1 MLIAGIALGLI
12 LGLLVGGRLS
22 NLAEVRLRYVPLI
35 ALAVML
41 RFATETLL
49 SADTAIVEA
58 LRLPLLATAFVMLL
72 IGLWANRSYPGM
84 TLAFVGTLANA
95 LVIIVNQGFMPIWE
109 PALELA
115 GMTTADVSSSIHM
128 VFAANLDANFLL
140 HLGPLGDVIPIPIP
154 PIQNVV
160 SVGDFF
166 LAAGLA
172 FFLFASIVGIFP
184 EGEEAVTE
192 GGAGEYPAT
201 VGGTGL
207 SPALASVAAL
217 ERPSFLGGRGV
228 RLSSPTGVAIPGP
241 RPEVVERLRR
251 HPYVRLA
258 LNGSFSALWA
268 GQFISMFGDRIH
280 QFALAAVVLTTT
292 GSEVLAAF
300 AFVAAALPN
309 LFLSPIAG
317 TFVDRWDRKEVLVVS
332 DILRAAVVL
341 LIPVAAVVNVVLVYP
356 LIFTV
361 TSISIFFRP
370 ARVAI
375 MPQLVER
382 DELITANS
390 AMWVG
395 ETIADVLAYPLAGL
409 FVASLMSALPL
420 AFWLDAMTYLASAV
434 LIATIVVR
442 PRADAKAGETD
453 EEKGVLKEMRE
464 GWRFLRNE
472 TVLLANTI
480 QASIAQFTVGIM
492 TVLTVIY
499 CYEVFRDHPLGYSGV
514 WGFLE
519 AGTGAGNIVGGFVI
533 GLIGSRAAKGRMI
546 IAGYAALGLLTFLL
560 AITDHVGIAIGL
572 AFGSGV
578 ANMVFLIPS
587 QALFQERTP
596 SALLGR
602 VVSFRFALVYGSMT
616 VAMGVGSLMIIAVP
630 ATAVIAFF
638 GLVTLVTG
646 LAGWFVPAIR
656 DA

>member
-1 MLIAGIALGLI
+1 VLIAGIALGLI
-12 LGLLVGGRLS
+12 LGLLVGGRLT
-22 NLAEVRLRYVPLI
+22 NLAEVRLRFVPLI
-35 ALAVML
+35 AAAVIL
-41 RFATETLL
+41 RFATEFLL
-49 SADTAIVEA
+49 GANIPIVEI
-58 LRLPLLATAFVMLL
+58 LRLPLLATAFAMLL
-72 IGLWANRSYPGM
+72 VGLWANRAYPGM

-95 LVIIVNQGFMPIWE
+95 LVIIVNQGYMPIWE
-109 PALELA
+109 PALTLA
-115 GMTTADVSSSIHM
+115 GLDAADVGSSIHKI
-128 VFAANLDANFLL
+128 FPPILDASFLL
-140 HLGPLGDVIPIPIP
+140 RLGPLGDVIPIPFP
-154 PIQNVV
+154 FIQNVA
-160 SVGDFF
+160 SVGDLF

-184 EGEEAVTE
+184 ETEEAV
-192 GGAGEYPAT
+192 GST
-201 VGGTGL
+201 VGNTGL
-207 SPALASVAAL
+207 SPAFAGVVAL
-217 ERPSFLGGRGV
+217 ERPLLLGGRGM
-228 RLSSPTGVAIPGP
+228 RMSSPTVISLPAP
-241 RPEVVERLRR
+241 RPEVVEILRR
-251 HPYVRLA
+251 HPYVKLA

-341 LIPVAAVVNVVLVYP
+341 LIPVAAVVNVFLVYP
-356 LIFTV
+356 LIFVV

-375 MPQLVER
+375 LPQLVER
-382 DELITANS
+382 DELVTANS

-395 ETIADVLAYPLAGL
+395 ETIADVIAYPLAGL
-409 FVASLMSALPL
+409 FVASLMAALPL
-420 AFWLDAMTYLASAV
+420 AFWLDAVTYLASAV
-434 LIATIVVR
+434 LLATIVVR
-442 PRADAKAGETD
+442 PRTASEEADANEPKHFMNE
-453 EEKGVLKEMRE
+453 LKL

-480 QASIAQFTVGIM
+480 QAAIAQFTVGIM

-499 CYEVFRDHPLGYSGV
+499 CYEVYSDSSIGYSAV
-514 WGFLE
+514 WGFME
-519 AGTGAGNIVGGFVI
+519 AGTGVGSLIGGFAI
-533 GLIGSRAAKGRMI
+533 GLVGSRLAKGKTI
-546 IAGYAALGLLTFLL
+546 IAGYAVLGLLTFLL
-560 AITDHVGIAIGL
+560 AITDNIPIAVGL

-602 VVSFRFALVYGSMT
+602 VVSFRFAFVFGSMT
-616 VAMGVGSLMIIAVP
+616 VAMAVGSLMIIFVP
-630 ATAVIAFF
+630 ATFVIALF
-638 GLVTLVTG
+638 GLITLVTG

-656 DA
+656 NA

>member
-1 MLIAGIALGLI
+1 VLIAGIALGLI
-12 LGLLVGGRLS
+12 LGLLVGGRLT
-22 NLAEVRLRYVPLI
+22 NLAEVRLRFVPLI
-35 ALAVML
+35 AAAVVL
-41 RFATETLL
+41 RFGTEALL
-49 SADTAIVEA
+49 AADIPIVDT
-58 LRLPLLATAFVMLL
+58 LRLPLLATAFAMLL
-72 IGLWANRSYPGM
+72 VGLWANRAYPGM

-95 LVIIVNQGFMPIWE
+95 LVIVVNLGYMPIWE
-109 PALELA
+109 PALTLA
-115 GMTTADVSSSIHM
+115 GLGPSDVDSSIHM
-128 VFAANLDANFLL
+128 IVSANLDASFLL
-140 HLGPLGDVIPIPIP
+140 HLGPLGDVIPIPFP
-154 PIQNVV
+154 LIQNVA
-160 SVGDFF
+160 SVGDLF
-166 LAAGLA
+166 LAGGLT
-172 FFLFASIVGIFP
+172 FFLFASVVGIFP
-184 EGEEAVTE
+184 EPEEATA
-192 GGAGEYPAT
+192 GGGRRAPAGN
-201 VGGTGL
+201 TGL
-207 SPALASVAAL
+207 TPALAGVAAL
-217 ERPSFLGGRGV
+217 ERPLFLGGRGM
-228 RLSSPTGVAIPGP
+228 RLSSPTVTSIPAP
-241 RPEVVERLRR
+241 RPEVVEILRR

-341 LIPVAAVVNVVLVYP
+341 LIPIAAVVNVFLVYP
-356 LIFTV
+356 LIFIV

-375 MPQLVER
+375 LPQLVER
-382 DELITANS
+382 DELVTANS

-395 ETIADVLAYPLAGL
+395 ETIADVVAYPLAGL

-420 AFWLDAMTYLASAV
+420 AFWLDAVTYLASAV
-434 LIATIVVR
+434 LLATIVVR
-442 PRADAKAGETD
+442 PRTTSEEADAD
-453 EEKGVLKEMRE
+453 EPRNFMNELKQ

-480 QASIAQFTVGIM
+480 QAAIAQFTVGIL

-499 CYEVFRDHPLGYSGV
+499 CYEVYRDASIGYSGV

-519 AGTGAGNIVGGFVI
+519 AATGAGNLIGGFVI
-533 GLIGSRAAKGRMI
+533 GLIGSRIAKGRMI
-546 IAGYAALGLLTFLL
+546 IAGYAVLGLSTFLL
-560 AITDHVGIAIGL
+560 AITDNVPIAVGL

-596 SALLGR
+596 SKLLGR
-602 VVSFRFALVYGSMT
+602 VVSFRFALVFGSMT
-616 VAMGVGSLMIIAVP
+616 VAMAVGSLMIIVVP
-630 ATAVIAFF
+630 ATFVIALF
-638 GLVTLVTG
+638 GLITLVTG
-646 LAGWFVPAIR
+646 LAGLFVPAIR
-656 DA
+656 NA

>member
-1 MLIAGIALGLI
+1 VLIAGIALGLI
-12 LGLLVGGRLS
+12 LGLLVGGRLT
-22 NLAEVRLRYVPLI
+22 NLAEVRLRFVPLI
-35 ALAVML
+35 AAAVIL
-41 RFATETLL
+41 RFATEFLL
-49 SADTAIVEA
+49 GANIPIVET
-58 LRLPLLATAFVMLL
+58 LRLPLLATAFAMLL
-72 IGLWANRSYPGM
+72 VGLWANRAYPGM

-95 LVIIVNQGFMPIWE
+95 LVIIVNQGYMPIWE
-109 PALELA
+109 PALTLA
-115 GMTTADVSSSIHM
+115 GLDAADVGSSIHKI
-128 VFAANLDANFLL
+128 FPPILDASFLL
-140 HLGPLGDVIPIPIP
+140 RLGPLGDVIPIPFP
-154 PIQNVV
+154 FIQNVA
-160 SVGDFF
+160 SVGDLF

-184 EGEEAVTE
+184 ETEEAV
-192 GGAGEYPAT
+192 GST
-201 VGGTGL
+201 VGNTGL
-207 SPALASVAAL
+207 SPALAGVVAL
-217 ERPSFLGGRGV
+217 ERPLLLGGRGM
-228 RLSSPTGVAIPGP
+228 RMSSPTVISLPAP
-241 RPEVVERLRR
+241 RPEVVEILRR
-251 HPYVRLA
+251 HPYVKLA

-341 LIPVAAVVNVVLVYP
+341 LIPVAAVVNVFLVYP
-356 LIFTV
+356 LIFVV

-375 MPQLVER
+375 LPQLVER
-382 DELITANS
+382 DELVTANS

-395 ETIADVLAYPLAGL
+395 ETIADVIAYPLAGL
-409 FVASLMSALPL
+409 FVASLMAALPL
-420 AFWLDAMTYLASAV
+420 AFWLDAVTYLASAV
-434 LIATIVVR
+434 LLATIVVR
-442 PRADAKAGETD
+442 PRTASEEADANEPKHFMNE
-453 EEKGVLKEMRE
+453 LKL

-480 QASIAQFTVGIM
+480 QAAIAQFTVGIM

-499 CYEVFRDHPLGYSGV
+499 CYEVYSDSSIGYSAV
-514 WGFLE
+514 WGFME
-519 AGTGAGNIVGGFVI
+519 AGTGVGSLIGGFAI
-533 GLIGSRAAKGRMI
+533 GLVGSRLAKGKTI
-546 IAGYAALGLLTFLL
+546 IAGYAVLGLLTFLL
-560 AITDHVGIAIGL
+560 AITDNIPIAVGL

-602 VVSFRFALVYGSMT
+602 VVSFRFAFVFGSMT
-616 VAMGVGSLMIIAVP
+616 VAMAVGSLMIIFVP
-630 ATAVIAFF
+630 ATFVIALF
-638 GLVTLVTG
+638 GLITLVTG

-656 DA
+656 NA

>member
-12 LGLLVGGRLS
+12 LGLLVGGRLT
-22 NLAEVRLRYVPLI
+22 NLAEVRLRLVPLI
-35 ALAVML
+35 AAAVVL
-41 RFATETLL
+41 RFATEALL
-49 SADTAIVEA
+49 AADVPIVET
-58 LRLPLLATAFVMLL
+58 LRLPLLATAFSMLL
-72 IGLWANRSYPGM
+72 VGLWANRAYPGM

-95 LVIIVNQGFMPIWE
+95 LVIVVNQGYMPVWR
-109 PALELA
+109 PALTLA
-115 GMTTADVSSSIHM
+115 GLTPADIESSIHL
-128 VFAANLDANFLL
+128 VFEANLDANFLL
-140 HLGPLGDVIPIPIP
+140 HLGPLGDVIPIPFPFIE
-154 PIQNVV
+154 NVA
-160 SVGDFF
+160 SVGDVF

-184 EGEEAVTE
+184 EVEEART
-192 GGAGEYPAT
+192 GGGRRSPAGNS
-201 VGGTGL
+201 GL
-207 SPALASVAAL
+207 SPALAGVAAL
-217 ERPSFLGGRGV
+217 ERPLFLGGRGM
-228 RLSSPTGVAIPGP
+228 RLSSPTVVSLPAP
-241 RPEVVERLRR
+241 RPEVAELLRR
-251 HPYVRLA
+251 HPYVKLA

-341 LIPVAAVVNVVLVYP
+341 LIPIAAVVNVILIYP
-356 LIFTV
+356 LIFIV

-382 DELITANS
+382 DELVTANS

-395 ETIADVLAYPLAGL
+395 ETIADVIAYPLAGL

-420 AFWLDAMTYLASAV
+420 AFWLDAVTYLASAV
-434 LIATIVVR
+434 LLATIVVR
-442 PRADAKAGETD
+442 PRTAD
-453 EEKGVLKEMRE
+453 EEAEAKEPRGFFKE
-464 GWRFLRNE
+464 LRLGWKFLRNE
-472 TVLLANTI
+472 SVLLANTI
-480 QASIAQFTVGIM
+480 QATIAQFTVGIL

-499 CYEVFRDHPLGYSGV
+499 CYEVYSDSSIGYAAV
-514 WGFLE
+514 WGFME
-519 AGTGAGNIVGGFVI
+519 AGTGAGALIGGFVI
-533 GLIGSRAAKGRMI
+533 GLIGTRIAKGKMI
-546 IAGYAALGLLTFLL
+546 IAGYAVLGLLTFLL
-560 AITDHVGIAIGL
+560 AITDNVPIAVGL

-596 SALLGR
+596 QALLGR
-602 VVSFRFALVYGSMT
+602 VVSFRFALVFGSMT
-616 VAMGVGSLMIIAVP
+616 VAMAVGSLMIIFVP
-630 ATAVIAFF
+630 ATFVIALF
-638 GLVTLVTG
+638 GLITLVTG

-656 DA
+656 NA